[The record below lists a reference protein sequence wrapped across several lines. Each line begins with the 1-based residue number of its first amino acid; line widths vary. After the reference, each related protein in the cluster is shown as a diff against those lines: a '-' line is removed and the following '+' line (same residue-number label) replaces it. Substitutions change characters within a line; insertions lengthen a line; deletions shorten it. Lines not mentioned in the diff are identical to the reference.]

1 MIIVFTVTPVFL
13 LTTNY
18 NEDDINFVRIPDPDT
33 YSMFCSH
40 ISPLTSPVSCK
51 VNSIPK
57 ANITVYRERMNGD
70 KFVFLPTFKQDD
82 EVLIAL
88 PPLRSNKAILLHCV
102 ASNIVSTV
110 AITINLTYTCK

>member
-1 MIIVFTVTPVFL
+1 MFFTVTPVFL
-13 LTTNY
+13 STTDY
-18 NEDDINFVRIPDPDT
+18 NEDDINFIRIGDPDT

-40 ISPLTSPVSCK
+40 IPPLTTPVSCK

-57 ANITVYRERMNGD
+57 ANIIVYRERMNED
-70 KFVFLPTFKQDD
+70 KRALPPTFQQDD

-88 PPLRSNKAILLHCV
+88 PPLRSNEAILLHCV

-110 AITINLTYTCK
+110 TITINLTYTCK